1 MAVKEV
7 ADIHYSVNE
16 LTFFPNFVESCDTVS
31 LSGSPTGLEQM
42 LTSPLWLL
50 ENLNKSL
57 FLRKL
62 MDIIFKLCI

>member
-7 ADIHYSVNE
+7 ADIHYSV
-16 LTFFPNFVESCDTVS
+16 PNFVESCDTVN

-50 ENLNKSL
+50 ENLNKTL
-57 FLRKL
+57 FLRK
-62 MDIIFKLCI
+62 IIFKLYKSF